1 MENDKSYIDE
11 VLHSLLNNPRQDKEN
26 VDFEPELSESQA
38 PATLLKKKLWH
49 WCFTVKFEKL
59 LRAPFLQSTSG

>member
-11 VLHSLLNNPRQDKEN
+11 VLYSLLNNPRQDKEN

-49 WCFTVKFEKL
+49 
-59 LRAPFLQSTSG
+59 